1 MPKQDPKRTTKNVH
15 MSRRKSPRAGI
26 NASSIPPHPIPDLL
40 APSWLVTAANSNRNH
55 HSHIIC
61 LYASNAAAHN
71 VAQTSATSC
80 SWRCA
85 TRTRVIRKHRQHAN
99 ILIHDSA
106 FGSNMSR
113 RSPPEKRRGWEGI
126 ILTRLACLTARFYS
140 SRGCVWGP
148 AEHVDQSAICMVS
161 IWRKRIGFIRA

>member
-1 MPKQDPKRTTKNVH
+1 MIRAHSGSNSQRMCPNMLVARPLQVHAKPGSQKDDKNVH
-15 MSRRKSPRAGI
+15 MSRRKSPRAGT

-113 RSPPEKRRGWEGI
+113 RSPPETGGGW
-126 ILTRLACLTARFYS
+126 
-140 SRGCVWGP
+140 
-148 AEHVDQSAICMVS
+148 
-161 IWRKRIGFIRA
+161 